1 MVECV
6 ADEPINHIIS
16 PSENDNETTILDLA
30 ESPKENE
37 TIFQTH
43 DVQLDCKNESCSIGS
58 TNNVL
63 KIVLP
68 LVSENVPLNF
78 QSKTVDHDQLLEDES
93 YIVLSNSPV
102 QYSPISSDIPVSV
115 NKHINHRNH
124 SLPEDSELNRFS
136 STFENIKTLLKEGLV
151 DGLDEMPPDFQPPNP
166 PILYRVSSL
175 PNLLSYDSTKNHH
188 SCSYLTMCATKH
200 ELFMNKLCKNIVSKH
215 DMSVQV
221 STELFK
227 TQNEKILVDT
237 SCQTEDIYVS
247 YPVKNEIFTKETDC
261 NYHSSNNIVN
271 ETQETKV
278 NKEDEIKSMIKDNST
293 STDYTNTNI
302 SNKEYELNT
311 DVENDYP
318 SISYTNINVFDTEQ
332 KIKTN
337 VEDDCTS
344 FDYSDVNT
352 FNKEHEI
359 NANEE
364 DFTSIGYINI
374 NVYNKEKLKTPSE
387 DCFNNIKCSK
397 IPTPNN
403 ESEIK
408 LNHEDCANISYTNI
422 DVVDNGNKASVVEEL
437 NSQINYTNINNIN
450 VFGNELGIKTNG
462 EDCVDIGYSDF
473 NLYDKKHEINSND
486 DCENYANAN
495 ILEEFVNEQLSL
507 NNADGD
513 FDSFLFGPLPPS
525 PIEEIGKFNYSIVNV
540 KFYILKLYTVSEL
553 PMLNG
558 VETKREN
565 SAPVPLIFDIHKNE
579 PSTSII
585 KSRSIDAEFSHNF
598 QQHQK
603 IGTRSVSYMFDN
615 KFKSINCILL
625 IFL

>member
-1 MVECV
+1 M
-6 ADEPINHIIS
+6 
-16 PSENDNETTILDLA
+16 
-30 ESPKENE
+30 
-37 TIFQTH
+37 
-43 DVQLDCKNESCSIGS
+43 
-58 TNNVL
+58 
-63 KIVLP
+63 P
-68 LVSENVPLNF
+68 LVSENVPLNY
-78 QSKTVDHDQLLEDES
+78 QSKTIDHDQLLEDES
-93 YIVLSNSPV
+93 YFALSNSPV
-102 QYSPISSDIPVSV
+102 QYSPISTDMPVSV
-115 NKHINHRNH
+115 NKYVSNRNH

-151 DGLDEMPPDFQPPNP
+151 DGLDEMPPDFHPPNP

-247 YPVKNEIFTKETDC
+247 STTKDETLNKEIDHNVC
-261 NYHSSNNIVN
+261 HSTNNIVN
-271 ETQETKV
+271 EKHEIKV
-278 NKEDEIKSMIKDNST
+278 NREDKIKNMIKDNST
-293 STDYTNTNI
+293 STEYTNINI

-311 DVENDYP
+311 DLENDFP
-318 SISYTNINVFDTEQ
+318 SISYTNINVFNTEH

-337 VEDDCTS
+337 DEDDCAS
-344 FDYSDVNT
+344 FDYSDVNI

-364 DFTSIGYINI
+364 DCTRIGYINI
-374 NVYNKEKLKTPSE
+374 NVFNKEKLKTNSE

-403 ESEIK
+403 ECEIK
-408 LNHEDCANISYTNI
+408 LNNEDCANINYTNI
-422 DVVDNGNKASVVEEL
+422 NIVENGNKASVNEEL
-437 NSQINYTNINNIN
+437 NSQIRYTNINA
-450 VFGNELGIKTNG
+450 FGNELGVKTNG
-462 EDCVDIGYSDF
+462 EDCVDIGYSNF
-473 NLYDKKHEINSND
+473 NLYDKRHEINSNN

-507 NNADGD
+507 NNIDGD

-525 PIEEIGKFNYSIVNV
+525 PIEEIGKFYNYFVND
-540 KFYILKLYTVSEL
+540 KFYL
-553 PMLNG
+553 LN
-558 VETKREN
+558 
-565 SAPVPLIFDIHKNE
+565 
-579 PSTSII
+579 I
-585 KSRSIDAEFSHNF
+585 K
-598 QQHQK
+598 
-603 IGTRSVSYMFDN
+603 
-615 KFKSINCILL
+615 
-625 IFL
+625 